1 MRIIKPVEFDPSEG
15 NFSRASTGT
24 YFDKDGVLRTAAVD
38 EPRWNYTFED
48 GEWVGP
54 ELLVEGQATNL
65 LTYSERLWDTAAWGV
80 GSALINFFTVT
91 SSTDIADIY
100 GAPAS
105 IAKFVAG
112 TTPSPLF
119 LRKNG
124 LSLAGGSTYSP
135 SLFVYVPAQAG
146 VTSWGIYADYQDLDT
161 SLPFVSAAF
170 GRWIKVAIP
179 AKTLTGAR
187 NFIDLNLR
195 VNGGNPSSGFT
206 FYATG
211 AQLEVG
217 DHPTSYIRTLG
228 APVTRAADIPG
239 RIVSNVPEDDAPVWV
254 AGTYGQGDRVIQ
266 NHHVYEVL
274 AETTTDSP
282 TAGVAKSP
290 PTWLNLGATNRWRM
304 FDDKVGSLTE
314 KTGSIAVEL
323 QPGTVINSVALF
335 NLLGR
340 SATVTLTDPVDG
352 IVYQRTVSLVDAG
365 VTNWYEWFFAPIGR
379 QTDFV
384 LLDLPAYGTATLSVV
399 IDNAA
404 GTAACGHLVMGRQA
418 EIGVA
423 LYGSGVGITDY
434 SRKEA
439 DAFGNAI
446 VVERSF
452 SKRAEFDVMVDTP
465 QIGRVQRLLAGI
477 RAQPVVW
484 IGAESYESTVLFGY
498 YRDFSIS
505 ISGPSVSDATITVEG
520 LT

>member
-1 MRIIKPVEFDPSEG
+1 MRIIKPVEITP
-15 NFSRASTGT
+15 AI
-24 YFDKDGVLRTAAVD
+24 
-38 EPRWNYTFED
+38 
-48 GEWVGP
+48 
-54 ELLVEGQATNL
+54 
-65 LTYSERLWDTAAWGV
+65 LTS
-80 GSALINFFTVT
+80 
-91 SSTDIADIY
+91 
-100 GAPAS
+100 
-105 IAKFVAG
+105 
-112 TTPSPLF
+112 
-119 LRKNG
+119 
-124 LSLAGGSTYSP
+124 
-135 SLFVYVPAQAG
+135 
-146 VTSWGIYADYQDLDT
+146 
-161 SLPFVSAAF
+161 
-170 GRWIKVAIP
+170 
-179 AKTLTGAR
+179 
-187 NFIDLNLR
+187 
-195 VNGGNPSSGFT
+195 
-206 FYATG
+206 
-211 AQLEVG
+211 
-217 DHPTSYIRTLG
+217 
-228 APVTRAADIPG
+228 
-239 RIVSNVPEDDAPVWV
+239 SNVPETDYAAWSAATAYAVGDKVTYNHRNYEALV
-254 AGTYGQGDRVIQ
+254 ASTGA
-266 NHHVYEVL
+266 NP
-274 AETTTDSP
+274 ETDTSD
-282 TAGVAKSP
+282 P
-290 PTWLNLGATNRWRM
+290 PKWLDLGADNRWRM
-304 FDDKVGSLTE
+304 FDDRVGSLTE
-314 KTGSIAVEL
+314 QTGSISVEL
-323 QPGTVINSVALF
+323 QPGAVINSLALF
-335 NLLGR
+335 NLQGR
-340 SATVTLTDPVDG
+340 DATVTLTDPVDG

-484 IGAESYESTVLFGY
+484 IGAEGYESTVLFGY